1 MHADSLRI
9 SSIFVT
15 DAHGHRKDFLIGG
28 KQFSIKFVVR
38 TRHETAHRVVSLNTY
53 NVYTLSKVSF
63 PFIFFDK
70 TSIENIKFMCSIL
83 VDIKKHGVVEL
94 LL

>member
-15 DAHGHRKDFLIGG
+15 DTHGHRKDFLIGG

-53 NVYTLSKVSF
+53 DIYTLPKSF
-63 PFIFFDK
+63 FSFHF
-70 TSIENIKFMCSIL
+70 L
-83 VDIKKHGVVEL
+83 R
-94 LL
+94 

>member
-38 TRHETAHRVVSLNTY
+38 TRHETAHRVVSW
-53 NVYTLSKVSF
+53 
-63 PFIFFDK
+63 
-70 TSIENIKFMCSIL
+70 IEYL
-83 VDIKKHGVVEL
+83 
-94 LL
+94 